1 MRQIRQF
8 TKAIAT
14 LLGRSSREQPDEV
27 LRAID
32 EACKTHLNGR
42 AEDLYTLPLDAP
54 PTDDATQEALRN

>member
-32 EACKTHLNGR
+32 EAC
-42 AEDLYTLPLDAP
+42 
-54 PTDDATQEALRN
+54 